1 MAAKSPWH
9 GSSRVELHIG
19 AGGQGF
25 LLPGVC
31 AHGVFA
37 ENHVD
42 LAAQPGQ
49 ATGGGCG
56 SVPAPQYG
64 HGFAPEE
71 HAVTG
76 GAVGQAPAQEALG
89 FGKGQFSGGGPHG
102 QDHGACGVGSG
113 GGFYGFGRSGQAE
126 TSDLGLEKGGAC
138 GFCTCQHGFCQLG
151 AGCAGDA
158 WIVFHPGGDRHLP
171 ARCGRLQQ
179 ERGETLPRAVKR
191 RPTPGRSCA
200 NDHELIIQW
209 DPLLLMEV
217 VCPEP

>member
-1 MAAKSPWH
+1 MEQAA
-9 GSSRVELHIG
+9 R
-19 AGGQGF
+19 GF

-49 ATGGGCG
+49 ASGGGCG
-56 SVPAPQYG
+56 SVPAPNT
-64 HGFAPEE
+64 ATVLPPEE

-138 GFCTCQHGFCQLG
+138 GFAPASMASASWGP
-151 AGCAGDA
+151 D
-158 WIVFHPGGDRHLP
+158 VPG
-171 ARCGRLQQ
+171 
-179 ERGETLPRAVKR
+179 
-191 RPTPGRSCA
+191 TPG
-200 NDHELIIQW
+200 
-209 DPLLLMEV
+209 
-217 VCPEP
+217 